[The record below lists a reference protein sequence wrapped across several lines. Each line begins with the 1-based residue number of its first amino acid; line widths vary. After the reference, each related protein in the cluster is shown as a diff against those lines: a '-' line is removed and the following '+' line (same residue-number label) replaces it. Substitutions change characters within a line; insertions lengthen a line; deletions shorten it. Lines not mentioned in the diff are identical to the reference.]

1 MHKQPF
7 FEIVSLSD
15 ALNLDKRAAYWQQHE
30 DQFHLNLGEQLLAVQ
45 TKIDSWLLESEQH
58 RLMSYEL
65 VCRVI
70 RDTYPELSLNFD
82 VYGSM
87 ATKLAIDTSDMDIAI
102 YGISSE
108 SRPAAMTLVHQRL
121 AKCESIVS
129 N

>member
-1 MHKQPF
+1 
-7 FEIVSLSD
+7 
-15 ALNLDKRAAYWQQHE
+15 
-30 DQFHLNLGEQLLAVQ
+30 
-45 TKIDSWLLESEQH
+45 
-58 RLMSYEL
+58 MSYEL

-108 SRPAAMTLVHQRL
+108 SRPAAMALVH
-121 AKCESIVS
+121 
-129 N
+129 

>member
-1 MHKQPF
+1 
-7 FEIVSLSD
+7 
-15 ALNLDKRAAYWQQHE
+15 
-30 DQFHLNLGEQLLAVQ
+30 
-45 TKIDSWLLESEQH
+45 
-58 RLMSYEL
+58 MSYEL

-108 SRPAAMTLVHQRL
+108 SRPAAMTLVH
-121 AKCESIVS
+121 
-129 N
+129 